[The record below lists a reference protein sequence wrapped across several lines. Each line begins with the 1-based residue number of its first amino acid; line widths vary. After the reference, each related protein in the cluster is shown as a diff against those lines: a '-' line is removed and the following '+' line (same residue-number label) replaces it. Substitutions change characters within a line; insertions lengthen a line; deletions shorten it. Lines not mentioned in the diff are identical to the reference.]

1 VNITLISGIRWLEF
15 LCEYDFDIKY
25 IKGKDNKVAD
35 ALSRKV
41 HELHDTAISMYRT
54 ELKDRIL
61 EAADADLQYRNLVAK
76 LQQHERPHIEKG
88 YALGTDGLLLYKNII
103 YVPNDREL
111 KLAIL
116 KEMHNVT
123 YAGHPG
129 HQKTVVE
136 VKSHCFWPGMKK

>member
-1 VNITLISGIRWLEF
+1 
-15 LCEYDFDIKY
+15 
-25 IKGKDNKVAD
+25 VAD

-41 HELHDTAISMYRT
+41 HKLHATAISMYRT
-54 ELKDRIL
+54 ELKDRIP

-76 LQQHERPHIEKG
+76 LQQHERPQIEKG
-88 YALGTDGLLLYKNII
+88 YALGTDSLLLYKNRV

-129 HQKTVVE
+129 YQKTVAAM
-136 VKSHCFWPGMKK
+136 KSHYFGQV